1 MDENKSGAQAGV
13 VESLPPV
20 TEPVGLTGPVG
31 EPGEPGIPYDEDAI
45 VPEGWKPETEG
56 SGETEDKD
64 LSVLFGV
71 KEPETPENPETKAE
85 AAESVP
91 EGQPEPPKEEP
102 APDYKAM
109 YEDLLRNTQ
118 NTKNRDT
125 FRQVYAEQKAAGM
138 SDAAA
143 RLVAKDAAGGQEFS
157 LTDEADAPGGTPDYA
172 AVLNQLHSVAPEL
185 KEIPPEVTRAI
196 MSGGDAVTAY
206 MGYQRAQDQKTIG
219 ELRAKLADME
229 KKAANTVQAVA
240 RGVSGNGAKQAPE
253 DDFLK
258 GMMAEDW

>member
-1 MDENKSGAQAGV
+1 MDENKTEVQAADV
-13 VESLPPV
+13 ADVPAV
-20 TEPVGLTGPVG
+20 TEPVV
-31 EPGEPGIPYDEDAI
+31 EQGEPGIPYDEDVI
-45 VPEGWKPETEG
+45 VPEGWKPETE
-56 SGETEDKD
+56 DKD
-64 LSVLFGV
+64 LSELFGM
-71 KEPETPENPETKAE
+71 KEPETPENPK
-85 AAESVP
+85 AAESVT
-91 EGQPEPPKEEP
+91 EGQTEPPKEEP

-109 YEDLLRNTQ
+109 YEELLRNTQ
-118 NTKNRDT
+118 DTKNRDT

-157 LTDEADAPGGTPDYA
+157 LTDEADAPSGSGTPDYA
-172 AVLNQLHSVAPEL
+172 AALNQLHSVAPEL

-219 ELRAKLADME
+219 ELRAKVASLEQNAS
-229 KKAANTVQAVA
+229 NTVHAVA
-240 RGVSGNGAKQAPE
+240 RGVSGNGVKQAPE

-258 GMMAEDW
+258 GMMSEEW